1 MKIFVSGSTGF
12 IGNTLSL
19 SLAERGETV
28 HALYRSEKKLDLIQH
43 KNIQAFKGDI
53 LDLESLEIAMKGC
66 EQVYHTA
73 AFAKAWIK
81 DSSKIYDL
89 NVDGALNVIN
99 IALKL
104 KVKKVVIT
112 STAGVLG
119 ASGEEYINESAD
131 PVKHFSHYEN
141 SKSILEKKV
150 WEINSGNTEIVIV
163 NPSRVYGP
171 GILSQSNGVT
181 SLIQKFMSGKWR
193 IIPGNGSNI
202 GNYIYIDDV
211 VEGHILA
218 MKNGKNRERYIL
230 GGDNISYKEFFNIL
244 DEILDRKTTMI
255 KLPIFI
261 MLFFARILMFLTN
274 FGIPPKIT
282 PALIKKYNMN
292 FQLNNSKAENILG
305 LKPIPFREGAMRTIK
320 WLTSTSSVN
329 QSKDKLSEPH
339 ERQDQ

>member
-1 MKIFVSGSTGF
+1 MKIFISGSTGF
-12 IGNTLSL
+12 IGNKLSL
-19 SLAERGETV
+19 SLAESGETV
-28 HALYRSEKKLDLIQH
+28 HALYRSKSKLDLIQH

-81 DSSKIYDL
+81 DPSKIYDL

-119 ASGEEYINESAD
+119 ASGDNSIDESTD
-131 PVKHFSHYEN
+131 PEKHFSHYEN
-141 SKSILEKKV
+141 SKSILEKKIR
-150 WEINSGNTEIVIV
+150 EINSGNTEIVIV

-181 SLIQKFMSGKWR
+181 SLIQKFMLGKWR

-218 MKNGKNRERYIL
+218 MKSGKNRERYIL

-244 DEILDRKTTMI
+244 DEILETKTTMI
-255 KLPIFI
+255 KLPVFI
-261 MLFFARILMFLTN
+261 MLFFARILMFLTL

-282 PALIKKYNMN
+282 PSLVKKYNMN
-292 FQLNNSKAENILG
+292 FRLSTAKAEKELG
-305 LKPIPFREGAMRTIK
+305 FTPMAFREGAMRTMQ

-329 QSKDKLSEPH
+329 HSKGK
-339 ERQDQ
+339 Q